1 MYAYIY
7 GKITHIEPTY
17 VVLENQGVGYLIIT
31 PNSYRY
37 RQDQEVL
44 IHTHHYVREDI
55 ANLYGFMS
63 LDEKKLF
70 IKLISVSGIGPKSAL
85 SILASGETDN
95 IVYAI
100 EAADVKYLTKFPGIG
115 PKSAQQ
121 IILDLKGKIDKLELG
136 DNASDEV
143 RQALEALGYSNT
155 EITKTIKKL
164 DPNNPIEEKV
174 KQALSLLMK

>member
-37 RQDQEVL
+37 KLNQEAL
-44 IHTHHYVREDI
+44 IHTHHYVREDVD
-55 ANLYGFMS
+55 NLYGFMS

-95 IVYAI
+95 IIYAI
-100 EAADVKYLTKFPGIG
+100 ESSDVKYLTKFPGIG

-121 IILDLKGKIDKLELG
+121 IILDLKGKVDKIELG
-136 DNASDEV
+136 TPEADEV

-155 EITKTIKKL
+155 EITKTLKKL
-164 DPNNPIEEKV
+164 DQDKPIEERV
-174 KQALSLLMK
+174 KQALSILMK